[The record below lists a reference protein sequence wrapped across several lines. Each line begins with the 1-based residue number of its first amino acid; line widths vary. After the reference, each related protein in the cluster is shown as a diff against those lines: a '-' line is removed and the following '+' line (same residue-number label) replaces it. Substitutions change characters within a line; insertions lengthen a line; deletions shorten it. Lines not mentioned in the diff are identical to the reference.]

1 MTKRSRTTVTLFT
14 GVQQSEMRIKGADKD
29 MQKRLKEVKSTFC
42 GLREI
47 CSSNQYLKVKIKM

>member
-29 MQKRLKEVKSTFC
+29 MQKRLIGVKSTFC
-42 GLREI
+42 RLREI

>member
-42 GLREI
+42 RLREI